1 MNEIRQMFISGEL
14 RARVRAAGA
23 EVGVGRGG
31 KKKKKVNNGKKE
43 KRELDEQSEPES
55 IENQ

>member
-1 MNEIRQMFISGEL
+1 MFISGEL